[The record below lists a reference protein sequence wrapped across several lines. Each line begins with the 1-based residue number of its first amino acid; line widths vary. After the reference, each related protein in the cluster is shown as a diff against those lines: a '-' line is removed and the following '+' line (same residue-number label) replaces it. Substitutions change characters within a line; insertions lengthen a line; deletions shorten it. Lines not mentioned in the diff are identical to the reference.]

1 LYFSIDKIKARIENP
16 IERKQI
22 SKIKLYHVF
31 KYLRECGF
39 FEVDSDKFSD
49 NPREQNSIK

>member
-1 LYFSIDKIKARIENP
+1 LYYSIDKIKARIENP

-31 KYLRECGF
+31 KYLKESGF
-39 FEVDSDKFSD
+39 FVVDRENFSN
-49 NPREQNSIK
+49 NPKE